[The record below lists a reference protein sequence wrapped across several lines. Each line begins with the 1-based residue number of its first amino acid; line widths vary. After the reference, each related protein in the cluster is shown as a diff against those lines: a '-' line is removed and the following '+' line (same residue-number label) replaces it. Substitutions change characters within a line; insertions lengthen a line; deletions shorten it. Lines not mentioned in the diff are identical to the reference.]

1 MNRDPN
7 SLKGAREATDRSVF
21 VKNSRESIVVSKNE
35 YMGNDLIDIR
45 TFFTNPAGELSPTK
59 KGVTLRAEKFN
70 DFLNTLSA
78 FAQAVEEE
86 ETEKE

>member
-7 SLKGAREATDRSVF
+7 SLKGACEATDRSVF

-35 YMGNDLIDIR
+35 YMGNELIDIR
-45 TFFTNPAGELSPTK
+45 TFFTNAEGELSPTK
-59 KGVTLRAEKFN
+59 KGVTIRVEKFN

-78 FAQAVEEE
+78 FAQATEEAKTV
-86 ETEKE
+86 TE

>member
-1 MNRDPN
+1 
-7 SLKGAREATDRSVF
+7 
-21 VKNSRESIVVSKNE
+21 
-35 YMGNDLIDIR
+35 MGNELIDIR

-70 DFLNTLSA
+70 DFRNTLSA

>member
-7 SLKGAREATDRSVF
+7 SLKGASGATDRSVF

-35 YMGNDLIDIR
+35 YMGNELIDIR

-59 KGVTLRAEKFN
+59 KGVTIRAEKFN

-78 FAQAVEEE
+78 FAQAVEEK